1 MITLFRQLRQKLIDS
16 GSLTKYLL
24 YATGEILLV
33 VIGILIALQVNNWNE
48 DRIEKAEAT
57 EFRLRLLD
65 DLYEE
70 IALMDAVIEYANI
83 VHEHAD
89 GAINVFESGDITDG
103 ESTDSFL
110 IDLYQASQIQEVS
123 QPNATYQELLS
134 SGKIGLIRNDSL
146 RSTIINYYS
155 YDWSNSIAFR
165 VEDPYRENIRK
176 VIPSSI
182 QTQIREG
189 CGDVYV
195 KVRNTIKV
203 SLPEECDLSFDPELS
218 ERTAFEILNN
228 NELKSD
234 LRYHIGNLDAQLL
247 LVRNWRGTLKTI
259 MDGLEAEE

>member
-1 MITLFRQLRQKLIDS
+1 MITLFRRIREQLIRS

-24 YATGEILLV
+24 YAAGEILLV

-48 DRIEKAEAT
+48 ERIETAEAT

-70 IALMDAVIEYANI
+70 IALMDAVIDYANI
-83 VHEHAD
+83 VFDHANRAMD
-89 GAINVFESGDITDG
+89 LFESGEISG
-103 ESTDSFL
+103 EDSADQFL

-123 QPNATYQELLS
+123 QPNSTYQELLS
-134 SGKIGLIRNDSL
+134 SGKIGLIQNDSL
-146 RSTIINYYS
+146 RSIIIIYYS

-165 VEDPYRENIRK
+165 VEDPYRENIRN

-195 KVRNTIKV
+195 KIRKTIKV
-203 SLPEECDLSFDPELS
+203 SLPEQCDLNLEAQLS
-218 ERTAFEILNN
+218 RSTASEILNN
-228 NELKSD
+228 EALKSD
-234 LRYHIGNLDAQLL
+234 LRYRIGNLDAQLN
-247 LVRNWRGTLKTI
+247 LVRNWRSNLQTI
-259 MDGLEAEE
+259 ITDLEAI